1 MTLLSCFRYH
11 PFYQEES
18 VMRKILCILMVGIL
32 FLLTG
37 CSGNTGNQGKKNGPV
52 TITIW
57 HDKEDAVIAV
67 LQDAVKAL
75 EPDIMVA
82 FEKKTGMTESLKL
95 VGNDKNAAPD
105 MYFFAHDKIGVYAEM
120 GILTPI
126 TELLGENALAGYVPL
141 TVKGA
146 TYKGRLYQV
155 PLYFETLLFMYNK
168 KYIAEKDVP
177 ATTEQLYAYMQ
188 RKTKYGHYG
197 FVEQHS
203 TPYYAAGWIH
213 GFGGSLIN
221 DEGAPCLD
229 SAEAKAALAYH
240 KKFVDYMPGETE
252 YATVNTLFTEG
263 MAHATIAGP
272 WFVPTVRAA
281 GINVGIAPMPIVDET
296 GLPLA
301 PYSGIQGLHVLKVQA
316 AQKRDAIVKVLET
329 LMQPEVSVKL
339 AKVSGCAP
347 AVESCYT
354 LEEVTADPLIMAM
367 KQTAETAIPMPNIP
381 EMDVMW
387 TVAGNLLVNVN
398 MSGQDIEPASA
409 EAQKKALE
417 LIEAMK

>member
-1 MTLLSCFRYH
+1 
-11 PFYQEES
+11 
-18 VMRKILCILMVGIL
+18 MRKVLCSLMVCVL

-37 CSGNTGNQGKKNGPV
+37 CSGSTDPQGAKSGPV

-67 LQDAVKAL
+67 LQEAVQAL
-75 EPDIMVA
+75 EPEVTVL

-95 VGNDKNAAPD
+95 VGNDQNAAPD

-126 TELLGENALAGYVPL
+126 TELLGEDALAGYVPL
-141 TVKGA
+141 TIQGA
-146 TYKGRLYQV
+146 TYQGTIYQV

-168 KYIAEKDVP
+168 KYMAQEDVP
-177 ATTEQLYAYMQ
+177 ATTEQLYSYMQ

-213 GFGGSLIN
+213 GFGGSLIT
-221 DEGAPCLD
+221 DAGVPCLD
-229 SAEAKAALAYH
+229 SAEVKAALDYH
-240 KKFVDYMPGETE
+240 KKFVAYMPGETE
-252 YATVNTLFTEG
+252 YATVNTLFMEG

-281 GINVGIAPMPIVDET
+281 GIDVGIAPMPVVDET

-316 AQKRDAIVKVLET
+316 ERKKDAIVKVLQV

-387 TVAGNLLVNVN
+387 TVAGDLLTNVN
-398 MSGQDIEPASA
+398 MSGQDIESA
-409 EAQKKALE
+409 AAAAQKKALE
-417 LIEAMK
+417 LIDAMK

>member
-1 MTLLSCFRYH
+1 
-11 PFYQEES
+11 
-18 VMRKILCILMVGIL
+18 MRKVLCILMACML
-32 FLLTG
+32 CLLTG
-37 CSGNTGNQGKKNGPV
+37 CSSNPGKQGKDSGPV

-57 HDKEDAVIAV
+57 HDKEEPVIAV
-67 LQDAVKAL
+67 LQEAVKAL
-75 EPDIMVA
+75 EPDITVV

-126 TELLGENALAGYVPL
+126 ADLLGEDALAGHVPL

-146 TYKGRLYQV
+146 TYKGKAYQV
-155 PLYFETLLFMYNK
+155 PLYFETLLFMNNQ
-168 KYIAEKDVP
+168 KYMSEAEVP
-177 ATTEQLYAYMQ
+177 ATTEELYAYMQ

-213 GFGGSLIN
+213 GFGGSLIAE
-221 DEGAPCLD
+221 DGTPCLD
-229 SAEAKAALAYH
+229 SQQVKDALAYH

-281 GINVGIAPMPIVDET
+281 GIDVGVAPMPVVAET

-301 PYSGIQGLHVLKVQA
+301 PYSGVQGLHVLKVQA
-316 AQKRDAIVKVLET
+316 AQKKEAIVKVLQQ
-329 LMQPEVSVKL
+329 LMTPEVCVKL

-347 AVESCYT
+347 ALESCYT
-354 LEEVTADPLIMAM
+354 LEEVTTDPLIMAM
-367 KQTAETAIPMPNIP
+367 KQTAETAVPMPNIP

-387 TVAGNLLVNVN
+387 SVTGNLLVSVN
-398 MSGQDIEPASA
+398 MSGEDIEIAA
-409 EAQKKALE
+409 TTAQKKALE

>member
-1 MTLLSCFRYH
+1 
-11 PFYQEES
+11 
-18 VMRKILCILMVGIL
+18 MRKVLCILMVCVL

-37 CSGNTGNQGKKNGPV
+37 CSGSTDPQGAKSGPV

-67 LQDAVKAL
+67 LQEAVQAL
-75 EPDIMVA
+75 EPEVTVL

-95 VGNDKNAAPD
+95 VGNDQNAAPD

-126 TELLGENALAGYVPL
+126 TELLGEDALAGYVPL
-141 TVKGA
+141 TIQGA
-146 TYKGRLYQV
+146 TYQGTIYQV

-168 KYIAEKDVP
+168 KYMAQEDVP
-177 ATTEQLYAYMQ
+177 ATTEQLYSYMQ

-213 GFGGSLIN
+213 GFGGSLIT
-221 DEGAPCLD
+221 DAGVPCLD
-229 SAEAKAALAYH
+229 SAEVKAALDYH
-240 KKFVDYMPGETE
+240 KKFVAYMPGETE
-252 YATVNTLFTEG
+252 YATVNTLFMEG

-281 GINVGIAPMPIVDET
+281 GIDVGIAPMPVVDET

-316 AQKRDAIVKVLET
+316 ERKKDAIVKVLQV

-387 TVAGNLLVNVN
+387 TVAGDLLTNVN
-398 MSGQDIEPASA
+398 MSGQDIESA
-409 EAQKKALE
+409 AAAAQKKALE

>member
-11 PFYQEES
+11 PFYQEVS
-18 VMRKILCILMVGIL
+18 VMRKVLCILMVSIL

-37 CSGNTGNQGKKNGPV
+37 CSGNTGNQGGKSGPV

-67 LQDAVKAL
+67 LQEAVKVL
-75 EPDIMVA
+75 EPDIVVV

-126 TELLGENALAGYVPL
+126 TELLGEDALAGYVPL

-146 TYKGRLYQV
+146 TYKGKLYQV

-168 KYIAEKDVP
+168 KYMAEEDVP
-177 ATTEQLYAYMQ
+177 ATTEQLYSYMQ

-213 GFGGSLIN
+213 GFGGSLIT
-221 DEGAPCLD
+221 DAGVPCLD
-229 SAEAKAALAYH
+229 SSEVKAALAYH

-316 AQKRDAIVKVLET
+316 AQKKDAIVKVLQT

-354 LEEVTADPLIMAM
+354 LEEVTSDPLIMAM

-387 TVAGNLLVNVN
+387 TVAGNLLVSVN

-409 EAQKKALE
+409 AAQKKALE

>member
-1 MTLLSCFRYH
+1 
-11 PFYQEES
+11 
-18 VMRKILCILMVGIL
+18 MRKVMCLLMVCVL

-37 CSGNTGNQGKKNGPV
+37 CTGGQEKTGGPV
-52 TITIW
+52 TLTVW

-67 LQDAVKAL
+67 LQEAVRVL
-75 EPDIMVA
+75 EPEIVVT

-105 MYFFAHDKIGVYAEM
+105 MYLFAHDKIGVYAEM

-126 TELLGENALAGYVPL
+126 TELLGEDALAGYVPL

-146 TYKGRLYQV
+146 TYKGQIYQA
-155 PLYFETLLFMYNK
+155 PLYFETLLFMYNR
-168 KYIAEKDVP
+168 KYMAEGDVP

-213 GFGGSLIN
+213 GFGGSLIT
-221 DEGAPCLD
+221 DAGVPCLD
-229 SAEAKAALAYH
+229 SAEVTAALAYH

-281 GINVGIAPMPIVDET
+281 GIDVGIAPMPVVDET

-316 AQKRDAIVKVLET
+316 AQKQEAIVKVLRT

-347 AVESCYT
+347 AVESCYA
-354 LEEVTADPLIMAM
+354 LEEVASDPLIMAM
-367 KQTAETAIPMPNIP
+367 KQTAETAVPMPNIP

-387 TVAGNLLVNVN
+387 TVTGNLLTNVN
-398 MSGQDIEPASA
+398 MSGQEIGAASA
-409 EAQKKALE
+409 AAQKKAIE

>member
-1 MTLLSCFRYH
+1 
-11 PFYQEES
+11 
-18 VMRKILCILMVGIL
+18 MVGVL
-32 FLLTG
+32 LLLTG
-37 CSGNTGNQGKKNGPV
+37 CSGHTGDQAGESGPV
-52 TITIW
+52 AITIW

-67 LQDAVKAL
+67 LEEAVKELA
-75 EPDIMVA
+75 PDITVA
-82 FEKKTGMTESLKL
+82 FEKKTGLTESLKL

-120 GILTPI
+120 GVLTPV
-126 TELLGENALAGYVPL
+126 TELLGEDALAGYVPL
-141 TVKGA
+141 TVRGA
-146 TYKGRLYQV
+146 TYKDEIYQV

-168 KYIAEKDVP
+168 KYMAQEDIP
-177 ATTEQLYAYMQ
+177 ATTEQLYAYME

-213 GFGGSLIN
+213 GFGGNLIT
-221 DEGAPCLD
+221 DEGAPLLD
-229 SAEAKAALAYH
+229 SAEVKAALAYH
-240 KKFVDYMPGETE
+240 RKFADCMPGETE

-281 GINVGIAPMPIVDET
+281 GIDVGIAPMPIVDET

-301 PYSGIQGLHVLKVQA
+301 PYSGIQGLHVLRVQA
-316 AQKRDAIVKVLET
+316 QQKKDAIVKVLKA
-329 LMQPEVSVKL
+329 LMQPEVSVRL

-347 AVESCYT
+347 AVESCYA
-354 LEEVTADPLIMAM
+354 LEEVASDPLIMAM
-367 KQTAETAIPMPNIP
+367 KQTAETAVPMPNIP

-387 TVAGNLLVNVN
+387 TVAGSLLTNVN
-398 MSGQDIEPASA
+398 MSGQDVDSA
-409 EAQKKALE
+409 AADAQKKALE

>member
-1 MTLLSCFRYH
+1 
-11 PFYQEES
+11 
-18 VMRKILCILMVGIL
+18 MRKVLCSLMVCVL

-37 CSGNTGNQGKKNGPV
+37 CSGSTDPQGAKSGPV

-67 LQDAVKAL
+67 LQEAVQAL
-75 EPDIMVA
+75 EPEVTVL

-95 VGNDKNAAPD
+95 VGNDQNAAPD

-126 TELLGENALAGYVPL
+126 TELLGEDALAGYVPL
-141 TVKGA
+141 TIQGA
-146 TYKGRLYQV
+146 TYQGTIYQV

-168 KYIAEKDVP
+168 KYMAQEDVP
-177 ATTEQLYAYMQ
+177 ATTEQLYSYMQ

-213 GFGGSLIN
+213 GFGGSLIT
-221 DEGAPCLD
+221 DAGVPCLD
-229 SAEAKAALAYH
+229 SAEVKAALDYH
-240 KKFVDYMPGETE
+240 KKFVAYMPGETE
-252 YATVNTLFTEG
+252 YATVNTLFMEG

-281 GINVGIAPMPIVDET
+281 GIDVGIAPMPVVDET

-316 AQKRDAIVKVLET
+316 ERKKDAIVKVLQV

-387 TVAGNLLVNVN
+387 TVAGDLLTNVN
-398 MSGQDIEPASA
+398 MSGQDIESA
-409 EAQKKALE
+409 AAAAQKKALE

>member
-1 MTLLSCFRYH
+1 
-11 PFYQEES
+11 
-18 VMRKILCILMVGIL
+18 MRKVLCFVMVCAL
-32 FLLTG
+32 LLLTG
-37 CSGNTGNQGKKNGPV
+37 CSGSPDGDSGKSGPV

-57 HDKEDAVIAV
+57 HDKEESVIAV
-67 LQDAVKAL
+67 LEEAVKAL
-75 EPDIMVA
+75 EPEIHVV

-95 VGNDKNAAPD
+95 VGNDANAAPD
-105 MYFFAHDKIGVYAEM
+105 LYFFAHDKIGVYAEM
-120 GILTPI
+120 GILAPI
-126 TELLGENALAGYVPL
+126 TDLLGQDALAGYVPL

-146 TYKGRLYQV
+146 TYKGQLYQV
-155 PLYFETLLFMYNK
+155 PLYFETLLFMYNQ
-168 KYIAEKDVP
+168 KYMAEADVP

-213 GFGGSLIN
+213 GFGGSLIT
-221 DEGAPCLD
+221 DDGVPCLE
-229 SAEAKAALAYH
+229 SAQVKAALAYH
-240 KKFVDYMPGETE
+240 KKFVEYMPGETE

-263 MAHATIAGP
+263 MAHSTIAGP

-281 GINVGIAPMPIVDET
+281 GIDVGIAPMPVVDET
-296 GLPLA
+296 GLSLA

-316 AQKRDAIVKVLET
+316 ARKKDAIVTVLKT
-329 LMQPEVSVKL
+329 LMDPQVSVKL

-347 AVESCYT
+347 AVESCYG
-354 LEEVTADPLIMAM
+354 LEEVAGDSLIMAM

-387 TVAGNLLVNVN
+387 TVTGNLLTNVN
-398 MSGQDIEPASA
+398 MSGQDIESA
-409 EAQKKALE
+409 AAAAQKKANE

>member
-1 MTLLSCFRYH
+1 
-11 PFYQEES
+11 
-18 VMRKILCILMVGIL
+18 MRKVLCSLMVCVL

-37 CSGNTGNQGKKNGPV
+37 CSGSTDPQGAKSGPV

-57 HDKEDAVIAV
+57 HDKEEAVIAV
-67 LQDAVKAL
+67 LQEAVQAL
-75 EPDIMVA
+75 EPEVTVL

-95 VGNDKNAAPD
+95 VGNDQNAAPD

-126 TELLGENALAGYVPL
+126 TELLGEDALAGYVPL
-141 TVKGA
+141 TIQGA
-146 TYKGRLYQV
+146 TYQGTIYQV

-168 KYIAEKDVP
+168 KYMAQEDVP
-177 ATTEQLYAYMQ
+177 ATTEQLYSYMQ

-213 GFGGSLIN
+213 GFGGSLIT
-221 DEGAPCLD
+221 DAGVPCLD
-229 SAEAKAALAYH
+229 SAEVKAALDYH
-240 KKFVDYMPGETE
+240 KKFVAYMPGETE
-252 YATVNTLFTEG
+252 YATVNTLFMEG

-281 GINVGIAPMPIVDET
+281 GIDVGIAPMPVVDET

-316 AQKRDAIVKVLET
+316 ERKKDAIVKVLQV

-387 TVAGNLLVNVN
+387 TVAGDLLTNVN
-398 MSGQDIEPASA
+398 MSGQDIESA
-409 EAQKKALE
+409 AAAAQKKALE

>member
-1 MTLLSCFRYH
+1 
-11 PFYQEES
+11 
-18 VMRKILCILMVGIL
+18 MRKVLCFMLVCVL
-32 FLLTG
+32 LLLTG
-37 CSGNTGNQGKKNGPV
+37 CSSSPEGVSGKSGPV

-57 HDKEDAVIAV
+57 HDKEEAVIAV
-67 LQDAVKAL
+67 LEEAVMAL
-75 EPDIMVA
+75 EPEIHVV

-95 VGNDKNAAPD
+95 VGNDANAAPD

-120 GILTPI
+120 GILAPI
-126 TELLGENALAGYVPL
+126 TDLLGQDALAGYVPL

-146 TYKGRLYQV
+146 AYKGQIYQV
-155 PLYFETLLFMYNK
+155 PLYFETLLFMYNQ
-168 KYIAEKDVP
+168 KYMAEADVP

-213 GFGGSLIN
+213 GFGGSLITE
-221 DEGAPCLD
+221 DGVPCLD
-229 SAEAKAALAYH
+229 STEVKAALAYH
-240 KKFVDYMPGETE
+240 KKFVEYMPGETE

-263 MAHATIAGP
+263 MAHSTIAGP

-281 GINVGIAPMPIVDET
+281 GIDVAIAPMPVVDET
-296 GLPLA
+296 GLSLA

-316 AQKRDAIVKVLET
+316 QRKKDAIVTVLKA
-329 LMQPEVSVKL
+329 LMDPQVSVKL

-347 AVESCYT
+347 AVESCYE
-354 LEEVTADPLIMAM
+354 LEEVAGDPLIMAM

-387 TVAGNLLVNVN
+387 TVTGNLLTNVN
-398 MSGQDIEPASA
+398 MSGQDIESA
-409 EAQKKALE
+409 AAAAQKKANE

>member
-1 MTLLSCFRYH
+1 
-11 PFYQEES
+11 
-18 VMRKILCILMVGIL
+18 MRKVLCSLMVCVL

-37 CSGNTGNQGKKNGPV
+37 CSGSTDPQGAKSGPV

-67 LQDAVKAL
+67 LQEAVQAL
-75 EPDIMVA
+75 EPEVTVL

-95 VGNDKNAAPD
+95 VGNDQNAAPD

-126 TELLGENALAGYVPL
+126 TELLGEDALAGYVPL
-141 TVKGA
+141 TIQGA
-146 TYKGRLYQV
+146 TYQGTIYQV

-168 KYIAEKDVP
+168 KYMAQEDVP
-177 ATTEQLYAYMQ
+177 ATTEQLYSYMQ

-213 GFGGSLIN
+213 GFGGSLIT
-221 DEGAPCLD
+221 DAGVPCLD
-229 SAEAKAALAYH
+229 SAEVKAALDYH
-240 KKFVDYMPGETE
+240 KKFVAYMPDETE
-252 YATVNTLFTEG
+252 YATVNTLFMEG

-281 GINVGIAPMPIVDET
+281 GIDVGIAPMPVVDET

-316 AQKRDAIVKVLET
+316 ERKKDAIVKVLQV

-387 TVAGNLLVNVN
+387 TVAGDLLTNVN
-398 MSGQDIEPASA
+398 MSGQDIESA
-409 EAQKKALE
+409 AAAAQKKALE

>member
-1 MTLLSCFRYH
+1 MRKVLCFMLICTLL
-11 PFYQEES
+11 
-18 VMRKILCILMVGIL
+18 
-32 FLLTG
+32 LLTG
-37 CSGNTGNQGKKNGPV
+37 CSGSPDGISGKSGPV

-57 HDKEDAVIAV
+57 HDKEEAVITV
-67 LQDAVKAL
+67 LEEAVKAL
-75 EPDIMVA
+75 EPEIHVV

-95 VGNDKNAAPD
+95 VGNDANAAPD

-120 GILTPI
+120 GILAPI
-126 TELLGENALAGYVPL
+126 TDLLGQDALAGYVPL

-146 TYKGRLYQV
+146 TYKGQVYQL
-155 PLYFETLLFMYNK
+155 PLYFETLLFMYNQ
-168 KYIAEKDVP
+168 KYMAEADVP

-188 RKTKYGHYG
+188 RKTRYGHYG

-213 GFGGSLIN
+213 GFGGSLITE
-221 DEGAPCLD
+221 DGAPCLD
-229 SAEAKAALAYH
+229 SAEVKAALAYH
-240 KKFVDYMPGETE
+240 KKFVEYMPGETE

-263 MAHATIAGP
+263 MAHSTIAGP

-281 GINVGIAPMPIVDET
+281 GIDVAIAPMPVVDET
-296 GLPLA
+296 GLSLA

-316 AQKRDAIVKVLET
+316 ARKKDAIVTVLKT
-329 LMQPEVSVKL
+329 LMDPQVSVKL
-339 AKVSGCAP
+339 SKVSGCAP
-347 AVESCYT
+347 AVESCYE
-354 LEEVTADPLIMAM
+354 LEEVTSDSLIMAM

-387 TVAGNLLVNVN
+387 TVAGNLLTNVN
-398 MSGQDIEPASA
+398 MSGQDIESAAAS
-409 EAQKKALE
+409 AQKKANE

>member
-1 MTLLSCFRYH
+1 
-11 PFYQEES
+11 
-18 VMRKILCILMVGIL
+18 MRKALCILMVCIL

-37 CSGNTGNQGKKNGPV
+37 CSGSTDPQEAKSGPV

-57 HDKEDAVIAV
+57 HDKEEAVIAV
-67 LQDAVKAL
+67 LQEAVKSL
-75 EPDIMVA
+75 EPDIMVV

-95 VGNDKNAAPD
+95 VGNDQNAAPD

-126 TELLGENALAGYVPL
+126 TELLGEDALAGYVPL
-141 TVKGA
+141 TVQGA
-146 TYKGRLYQV
+146 TYQGTIYQV

-168 KYIAEKDVP
+168 KYMVEEDVP
-177 ATTEQLYAYMQ
+177 ATTEQLYSYME

-213 GFGGSLIN
+213 GFGGSLIT
-221 DEGAPCLD
+221 EAGVPCLD
-229 SAEAKAALAYH
+229 SAEVKAALAYH
-240 KKFVDYMPGETE
+240 KKFVAYMPGETE
-252 YATVNTLFTEG
+252 YATVNTLFMEG

-281 GINVGIAPMPIVDET
+281 GIDVGIAPMPVVDET

-316 AQKRDAIVKVLET
+316 ERKKDAIVQVLQV
-329 LMQPEVSVKL
+329 LMQPEISVEL

-354 LEEVTADPLIMAM
+354 LEEVTRSADQRQHERAGYCVRRRSG
-367 KQTAETAIPMPNIP
+367 AEKGART
-381 EMDVMW
+381 D
-387 TVAGNLLVNVN
+387 
-398 MSGQDIEPASA
+398 
-409 EAQKKALE
+409 
-417 LIEAMK
+417 

>member
-1 MTLLSCFRYH
+1 
-11 PFYQEES
+11 
-18 VMRKILCILMVGIL
+18 MRKVLCSLMVCVL

-37 CSGNTGNQGKKNGPV
+37 CSGSTDPQGAKSGPV

-67 LQDAVKAL
+67 LQEAVQAL
-75 EPDIMVA
+75 EPEVTVL

-95 VGNDKNAAPD
+95 VGNDQNAAPD

-120 GILTPI
+120 GILTPV
-126 TELLGENALAGYVPL
+126 TELLGEDALAGYVPL
-141 TVKGA
+141 TIQGA
-146 TYKGRLYQV
+146 TYQGTIYQV

-168 KYIAEKDVP
+168 KYMAQEDVP
-177 ATTEQLYAYMQ
+177 ATTEQLYSYMQ

-213 GFGGSLIN
+213 GFGGSLIT
-221 DEGAPCLD
+221 DAGVPCLD
-229 SAEAKAALAYH
+229 SAEVKAALDYH
-240 KKFVDYMPGETE
+240 KKFVAYMPGETE
-252 YATVNTLFTEG
+252 YATVNTLFMEG

-281 GINVGIAPMPIVDET
+281 GIDVGIAPMPVVDET
-296 GLPLA
+296 VLPLA

-316 AQKRDAIVKVLET
+316 ERKKDAIVKVLQV

-387 TVAGNLLVNVN
+387 TVAGDLLTNVN
-398 MSGQDIEPASA
+398 MSGQDIESVAA
-409 EAQKKALE
+409 AAQKKALA
-417 LIEAMK
+417 LIVAVK

>member
-1 MTLLSCFRYH
+1 
-11 PFYQEES
+11 
-18 VMRKILCILMVGIL
+18 MRKVIA
-32 FLLTG
+32 LLLLICLIFTMTG
-37 CSGNTGNQGKKNGPV
+37 CSQKENTASGPV
-52 TITIW
+52 TITVW

-67 LQDAVKAL
+67 LEEAVKPL
-75 EPDIMVA
+75 QPDINVV
-82 FEKKTGMTESLKL
+82 FEKKSGMTESLKL

-120 GILTPI
+120 GVIAPI
-126 TELLGENALAGYVPL
+126 TDFVDVSEQAGYVPI
-141 TVKGA
+141 TVRGA
-146 TYKGRLYQV
+146 TYKGKVYQM

-168 KYIAEKDVP
+168 KYMKEADIP
-177 ATTEQLYAYMQ
+177 ATTEQLYSYME

-213 GFGGSLIN
+213 GFGGSLIT
-221 DEGAPCLD
+221 DAGVPCLD
-229 SAEAKAALAYH
+229 SAEVKAALAYH

-316 AQKRDAIVKVLET
+316 AQKKDAIVKVLQT

-354 LEEVTADPLIMAM
+354 LEEVTSDPLIMAM

-387 TVAGNLLVNVN
+387 TVTGNLLTNVN
-398 MSGQDIEPASA
+398 MNGQDIEPASA
-409 EAQKKALE
+409 AAQKKALE

>member
-1 MTLLSCFRYH
+1 
-11 PFYQEES
+11 
-18 VMRKILCILMVGIL
+18 MRKVLCFMLVCVL
-32 FLLTG
+32 LLLTG
-37 CSGNTGNQGKKNGPV
+37 CSGSPDGVSGKSGPV

-57 HDKEDAVIAV
+57 HDKEEAVIAV
-67 LQDAVKAL
+67 LEETVKAL
-75 EPDIMVA
+75 EPEIHVV

-95 VGNDKNAAPD
+95 VGNDANAAPD
-105 MYFFAHDKIGVYAEM
+105 LYFFAHDKIGVYAEM
-120 GILTPI
+120 GILAPI
-126 TELLGENALAGYVPL
+126 TDLLGQDALAGYVPL

-146 TYKGRLYQV
+146 TYKGQLYQV
-155 PLYFETLLFMYNK
+155 PLYFETLLFMYNQ
-168 KYIAEKDVP
+168 KYMAEADVP

-213 GFGGSLIN
+213 GFGGSLIT
-221 DEGAPCLD
+221 DDGAPCLD
-229 SAEAKAALAYH
+229 SAEVKAALAYH

-263 MAHATIAGP
+263 MAHSTIAGP

-281 GINVGIAPMPIVDET
+281 GIDVGIAPMPVVDET
-296 GLPLA
+296 GLSLA

-316 AQKRDAIVKVLET
+316 ARKKDAIVTVLKT
-329 LMQPEVSVKL
+329 LMDPQVSVKL

-347 AVESCYT
+347 AVESCYE
-354 LEEVTADPLIMAM
+354 LEEVAGDSLIMAM

-387 TVAGNLLVNVN
+387 TVTGNLLTNVN
-398 MSGQDIEPASA
+398 MSGQDIESAAAS
-409 EAQKKALE
+409 AQKKANE

>member
-1 MTLLSCFRYH
+1 M
-11 PFYQEES
+11 
-18 VMRKILCILMVGIL
+18 
-32 FLLTG
+32 
-37 CSGNTGNQGKKNGPV
+37 

-57 HDKEDAVIAV
+57 HDKEEPVIAV
-67 LQDAVKAL
+67 LQEALKVL
-75 EPDIMVA
+75 EPEITVV

-95 VGNDKNAAPD
+95 VGNDGKAAPD

-126 TELLGENALAGYVPL
+126 TELLGEDALDGYVPL

-146 TYKGRLYQV
+146 TYKDKIYQL

-168 KYIAEKDVP
+168 KYMAQEDVP
-177 ATTEQLYAYMQ
+177 ATTEQLYSYMQ

-213 GFGGSLIN
+213 GFGGSLIT
-221 DEGAPCLD
+221 DGGKPLLD
-229 SAEAKAALAYH
+229 SGEVKAALTYH
-240 KKFVDYMPGETE
+240 KKFVDLMPGETE
-252 YATVNTLFTEG
+252 YATVNTLFNEG

-272 WFVPTVRAA
+272 WLVPTVRAA
-281 GINVGIAPMPIVDET
+281 GIDVGIAPMPVVDET
-296 GLPLA
+296 GLPMA
-301 PYSGIQGLHVLKVQA
+301 PYSGIQGLHVLKVRA
-316 AQKRDAIVKVLET
+316 SQKKDAIIKVLKV
-329 LMQPEVSVKL
+329 LMQPEVSVNL

-354 LEEVTADPLIMAM
+354 LEEVASDPLIMAM
-367 KQTAETAIPMPNIP
+367 KQTAETAVPMPNIP

-387 TVAGNLLVNVN
+387 TVTGNLLTNVN
-398 MSGQDIEPASA
+398 MSGRSIDSACA
-409 EAQKKALE
+409 EAQRKALE

>member
-1 MTLLSCFRYH
+1 MLLSCFRFH
-11 PFYQEES
+11 PSYQEET
-18 VMRKILCILMVGIL
+18 VMRKVLCLMLVCIL
-32 FLLTG
+32 FLLTS
-37 CSGNTGNQGKKNGPV
+37 CTGSQEAKSGPV

-67 LQDAVKAL
+67 LQEATQVLA
-75 EPDIMVA
+75 PDITVV

-95 VGNDKNAAPD
+95 VGNDRNAAPD

-120 GILTPI
+120 GILAPI
-126 TELLGENALAGYVPL
+126 TELLGEDALAGYVPL

-146 TYKGRLYQV
+146 TYKDEIYQV

-168 KYIAEKDVP
+168 KYMAEEDVP

-213 GFGGSLIN
+213 GFGGSLIT
-221 DEGAPCLD
+221 DGGIPCLD
-229 SAEAKAALAYH
+229 SPEVKAALAYH

-281 GINVGIAPMPIVDET
+281 GIDVGIAPMPIVDET
-296 GLPLA
+296 GLSLA

-316 AQKRDAIVKVLET
+316 DQKKDAIVKVLQT
-329 LMQPEVSVKL
+329 LMHPEVSVKL

-387 TVAGNLLVNVN
+387 TVTGNLLTNVN
-398 MSGQDIEPASA
+398 MSGQDVESASA
-409 EAQKKALE
+409 AAQKKALE

>member
-1 MTLLSCFRYH
+1 M
-11 PFYQEES
+11 
-18 VMRKILCILMVGIL
+18 
-32 FLLTG
+32 LTG
-37 CSGNTGNQGKKNGPV
+37 CSSTNTSGGNGSPV

-67 LQDAVKAL
+67 LENAVKVL
-75 EPDIMVA
+75 EPDIHVV
-82 FEKKTGMTESLKL
+82 FEKKSGMTESLKL

-126 TELLGENALAGYVPL
+126 TELLGEDALSGYVPL
-141 TVKGA
+141 TVQGA
-146 TYKGRLYQV
+146 AYKGKIYQV

-168 KYIAEKDVP
+168 KYMAESDVP
-177 ATTEQLYAYMQ
+177 ATTEQLYSYMQ

-213 GFGGSLIN
+213 GFGGQIITE
-221 DEGAPCLD
+221 DGKPCLD
-229 SAEAKAALAYH
+229 NDEVKAALAYH
-240 KKFVDYMPGETE
+240 KKFVDLMPGETE

-281 GINVGIAPMPIVDET
+281 GIDVGIAPMPVVDET

-301 PYSGIQGLHVLKVQA
+301 PYSGIQGLHVLKVAVQ
-316 AQKRDAIVKVLET
+316 QKKGPIIKVLQT
-329 LMQPEVSVKL
+329 LMQPEISIKL

-347 AVESCYT
+347 AIESCYQS
-354 LEEVTADPLIMAM
+354 EEVTGDALIMAM
-367 KQTAETAIPMPNIP
+367 KQTAETAVPMENIP

-387 TVAGNLLVNVN
+387 TVVGNLLTNVN
-398 MSGQDIEPASA
+398 MSGQNVDEAA
-409 EAQKKALE
+409 AAAQKKAVE
-417 LIEAMK
+417 LIDAMK

>member
-1 MTLLSCFRYH
+1 
-11 PFYQEES
+11 
-18 VMRKILCILMVGIL
+18 MRKVLCLLMVCVL
-32 FLLTG
+32 CLLGG
-37 CSGNTGNQGKKNGPV
+37 CSSKPDTKSGPV

-67 LQDAVKAL
+67 LEEAVKVLA
-75 EPDIMVA
+75 PDITVV

-126 TELLGENALAGYVPL
+126 TELLGEDALAGYVPL

-146 TYKGRLYQV
+146 TYKDTIYQV

-168 KYIAEKDVP
+168 KYMAEEDVP
-177 ATTEQLYAYMQ
+177 ATTEELYAYMQ

-213 GFGGSLIN
+213 GFGGSLIT
-221 DEGAPCLD
+221 DDGVPCLD
-229 SAEAKAALAYH
+229 SAEVKAALAYH

-281 GINVGIAPMPIVDET
+281 GIDVGIAPMPVVDET

-316 AQKRDAIVKVLET
+316 TQKKDAIVKVLQT
-329 LMQPEVSVKL
+329 LMQPEVSIRL

-354 LEEVTADPLIMAM
+354 LEEVTSDPLIMAM

-387 TVAGNLLVNVN
+387 TVAGNLLTNVN
-398 MSGQDIEPASA
+398 MSGQDIESA
-409 EAQKKALE
+409 AAAAQKKAAE

>member
-1 MTLLSCFRYH
+1 
-11 PFYQEES
+11 
-18 VMRKILCILMVGIL
+18 MRKIVCLLMAGVL
-32 FLLTG
+32 LLLTG
-37 CSGNTGNQGKKNGPV
+37 CSGDTGDQAGESGPV
-52 TITIW
+52 SITIW

-67 LQDAVKAL
+67 LEEAIKEL
-75 EPDIMVA
+75 EPDVTVV

-120 GILTPI
+120 GVLTPV
-126 TELLGENALAGYVPL
+126 TELLGEDALAGYVPL
-141 TVKGA
+141 TVRGA
-146 TYKGRLYQV
+146 TYEDEIYQV

-168 KYIAEKDVP
+168 KYMAQEDIP
-177 ATTEQLYAYMQ
+177 ATTEQLYAYME

-213 GFGGSLIN
+213 GFGASLIT
-221 DEGAPCLD
+221 DEGAPLLD
-229 SAEAKAALAYH
+229 SAEVKAALTYH
-240 KKFVDYMPGETE
+240 RKFTDYMPGETE

-281 GINVGIAPMPIVDET
+281 GIDVGIAPMPIVDET

-301 PYSGIQGLHVLKVQA
+301 PYSGIQGLHVLRVQA
-316 AQKRDAIVKVLET
+316 QQKKDAIVKVLKA
-329 LMQPEVSVKL
+329 LMQPEVSVRL

-347 AVESCYT
+347 AVESCYA
-354 LEEVTADPLIMAM
+354 LEEVASDPLIMAM
-367 KQTAETAIPMPNIP
+367 KQTAETAVPMPNIP

-387 TVAGNLLVNVN
+387 TVAGSLLTNVN
-398 MSGQDIEPASA
+398 MSGQDVDSA
-409 EAQKKALE
+409 AGDAQKKALE

>member
-1 MTLLSCFRYH
+1 
-11 PFYQEES
+11 
-18 VMRKILCILMVGIL
+18 MRKILCLLLAGMLM
-32 FLLTG
+32 LLSGCAANNETQSKKTG
-37 CSGNTGNQGKKNGPV
+37 AV

-57 HDKEDAVIAV
+57 HDKEDSVIAV
-67 LQDAVKAL
+67 LEEAVKAL
-75 EPDIMVA
+75 EPDIHVV

-95 VGNDKNAAPD
+95 VGNDVNAAPD
-105 MYFFAHDKIGVYAEM
+105 MYLFAHDKIGVYAEM

-126 TELLGENALAGYVPL
+126 TDLLGDDALNGYVPL
-141 TVKGA
+141 TVEGA
-146 TYKGRLYQV
+146 TYKGQIYQV
-155 PLYFETLLFMYNK
+155 PLYFETLLFMYNR
-168 KYIAEKDVP
+168 KYMADADVP
-177 ATTEQLYAYMQ
+177 TTTEELYQYMQ

-213 GFGGSLIN
+213 GFGGSLITS
-221 DEGAPCLD
+221 EGVPCLD
-229 SAEAKAALAYH
+229 SSEVKAALAYH
-240 KKFVDYMPGETE
+240 KKFVEYMPGETE

-281 GINVGIAPMPIVDET
+281 GIDVGIASMPVVDET

-301 PYSGIQGLHVLKVQA
+301 PYSGIQGLHVLRAHVSEK
-316 AQKRDAIVKVLET
+316 KDAIVKVLGV

-347 AVESCYT
+347 ALESCYT
-354 LEEVTADPLIMAM
+354 MEEVTSDSLSMAM

-387 TVAGNLLVNVN
+387 TVTGNLLTNVN
-398 MSGQDIEPASA
+398 MSGQDIDAA
-409 EAQKKALE
+409 CADAQKKALE